1 MKTPKNTKI
10 SPHQK
15 RVLKLKDWVANEI
28 KKNNRVKNNLRIA
41 STPKFWFSVDKK
53 SNKIV
58 LNYKVPVFD
67 TTVKRNKGIKLKK
80 RQKYLG
86 NWSLDNYKNTD
97 FSVVKWYEFVCEEYE
112 RYQSEC
118 FIDESSLEF
127 WIKRYTSPLP
137 RRGIKKIP
145 TEKTRHNELCFLND
159 YLDWLKKNHSKYV
172 NLWYHNDDAVRE
184 IVMEYL
190 RFRATKSIH
199 RDKGWSES
207 TVFNSYRII
216 RSFLNWISLKEPN
229 FKSNRL
235 SNLPVEKPKPTLDT
249 FTQLEFQ
256 KVVEFMEEYKK
267 DNVWFWFIPIL
278 RVMLVSGC
286 RISEV
291 LNMKINELTFFS
303 QNDKELIEWRFKGK
317 GKKERVIIIDSSTC
331 FSDIV
336 NAISDDKDKIRT
348 DKEFVFH
355 KQFWKSGNNQFSNSS
370 DGGFVEDIDEP
381 YSISGVGHKFK
392 KMVKLLKLNKK
403 LSPHSTRRFFISQ
416 KLMESGGNIPF
427 VALLV
432 GHGSFEMVNHYQ
444 KHNQQS
450 EMLLGMRNTLDFGEV
465 IKRKKGIKYG
475 KS

>member
-1 MKTPKNTKI
+1 MNTPKNTKVTAH
-10 SPHQK
+10 SKSVQK
-15 RVLKLKDWVANEI
+15 FRDWVAKEI
-28 KKNNRVKNNLRIA
+28 VRNNKVKKNRRIVKHP
-41 STPKFWFSVDKK
+41 TFTFTV
-53 SNKIV
+53 NKITNKII
-58 LNYKVPVFD
+58 LNYYVPKIDISAKNKSKVKL
-67 TTVKRNKGIKLKK
+67 VKK
-80 RQKYLG
+80 QKYLS
-86 NWSLDNYKNTD
+86 NWSLFSYKD
-97 FSVVKWYEFVCEEYE
+97 DGFSVLKWYEFVCDEVE
-112 RYQSEC
+112 RYQTEC
-118 FIDESSLEF
+118 YIDESSLEF
-127 WIKRYTSPLP
+127 WIKKYTSPLP

-145 TEKTRHNELCFLND
+145 AEKTRHNELCFLND
-159 YLDWLKKNHSKYV
+159 YLDWLKKNHPKYT

-403 LSPHSTRRFFISQ
+403 LSPHSTRRFFITQ